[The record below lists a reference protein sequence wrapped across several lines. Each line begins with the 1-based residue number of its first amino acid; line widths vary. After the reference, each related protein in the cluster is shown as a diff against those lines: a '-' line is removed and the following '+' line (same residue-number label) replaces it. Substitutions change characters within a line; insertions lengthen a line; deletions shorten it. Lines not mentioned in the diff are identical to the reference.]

1 MDNDLNQ
8 EFYLD
13 LSISCG
19 KRPKDYLKRKEFFKA
34 FSSFKEIDNNEFRI
48 RIRFDELLKIKD
60 SNCAGALGWVGSNY
74 ELHLSSLV
82 IKKGYDHNIYDI
94 PFSHRIIKA
103 FLDNCFSRSYERQ
116 IVRIGISFHI
126 KANGTVSME
135 EKKNEITGGDL
146 CSVFYERYF
155 NDKSPVEIYEIF
167 INRDQDLFKKY
178 DLMVFNSKTGN
189 NILDYLTKEY
199 CLDKLPERYPAE
211 LLKEQEKE
219 AKKKAIKLFN
229 ISDVKIVFDED
240 GFCSLKYDDEE
251 ATSLNYT
258 YSVNNEFLVVYDCGM
273 RPENNNLFLIKNNK
287 KLIYRISIKEIHDLY
302 LNNNG
307 EILAL
312 LYQNEKHFLARID
325 ISGNVLETVR
335 ESEFCNFHID
345 ELENF
350 LGIKLNSLGT
360 LKSILNQGREDWCMV
375 IESQAKEKYK
385 F

>member
-13 LSISCG
+13 ISISCG

-48 RIRFDELLKIKD
+48 RLCFDDLLKMKD

-74 ELHLSSLV
+74 ELRFSNLV
-82 IKKGYDHNIYDI
+82 IKKGYDKNIYKT

-116 IVRIGISFHI
+116 ISRTVVSFHI
-126 KANGTVSME
+126 KTNGTVSSE
-135 EKKNEITGGDL
+135 EKKSEISGEDL

-178 DLMVFNSKTGN
+178 DLIVFNLKTGN

-199 CLDKLPERYPAE
+199 CLDRIRVRYSE
-211 LLKEQEKE
+211 DLLKEQEKE
-219 AKKKAIKLFN
+219 AKKMAVKLFN
-229 ISDVKIVFDED
+229 ISDIETAFDED
-240 GFCSLKYDDEE
+240 GFCSLKYNDEE

-258 YSVNNEFLVVYDCGM
+258 YSANNEFLALYDCG
-273 RPENNNLFLIKNNK
+273 RGWGNNNLFLIKNIK
-287 KLIYRISIKEIHDLY
+287 KLMYRIPIKEIHDLY
-302 LNNNG
+302 LSNNG

-312 LYQNEKHFLARID
+312 LYQNEEHFIAHID
-325 ISGNVLETVR
+325 ISGNVLETAR
-335 ESEFCNFHID
+335 ESEFCYFQMN

-350 LGIKLNSLGT
+350 LSLKFNSLET
-360 LKSILNQGREDWCMV
+360 LKSILNRGCENWCMM
-375 IESQAKEKYK
+375 IESQVKEKYRV
-385 F
+385 

>member
-34 FSSFKEIDNNEFRI
+34 FSSFEEIDNNKFRI
-48 RIRFDELLKIKD
+48 RLYFGDLLKMKD
-60 SNCAGALGWVGSNY
+60 SNCAGALGWVGSSY
-74 ELHLSSLV
+74 ELRLNSLV
-82 IKKGYDHNIYDI
+82 IKKGYDENIYEI

-103 FLDNCFSRSYERQ
+103 FLDSCFSRSYERQ
-116 IVRIGISFHI
+116 IFRIGISFHI
-126 KANGTVSME
+126 KTNGAVLSE
-135 EKKNEITGGDL
+135 EKKNEISEEDL

-155 NDKSPVEIYEIF
+155 NDKTPIEIYEIF
-167 INRDQDLFKKY
+167 INRSEDLLKKY
-178 DLMVFNSKTGN
+178 ELMVFNSIVGN
-189 NILDYLTKEY
+189 KILDYLTKDY
-199 CLDKLPERYPAE
+199 CLDKIPERYPAE

-229 ISDVKIVFDED
+229 ISDIEIAFDED
-240 GFCSLKYDDEE
+240 GFCSLKYNDEE

-258 YSVNNEFLVVYDCGM
+258 YSANNEFLVVYDCGVG
-273 RPENNNLFLIKNNK
+273 RKNNNLFLIKNNK
-287 KLIYRISIKEIHDLY
+287 KLMYRIPIKEIHDLY

-312 LYQNEKHFLARID
+312 LYQNEKHSLAHID
-325 ISGNVLETVR
+325 INGNVLETALK
-335 ESEFCNFHID
+335 SEFCYFRIE

-350 LGIKLNSLGT
+350 LGIKLNSLET
-360 LKSILNQGREDWCMV
+360 LKSTLNRGREDWCMM
-375 IESQAKEKYK
+375 IERQAKEKYK